1 MGKAV
6 PRLARAAN
14 GLHRITLS
22 QDRHNPTAKVRRP
35 CDNFA
40 SLEAFMPRYYFDI
53 VRDGVIEEDQKGRN
67 LPDATEARAEA
78 TVAAVKIVTAADPA
92 AIPDL
97 QIAVRDDSGKVLFE
111 VNTAPWGQIALR
123 LPHSH

>member
-1 MGKAV
+1 
-6 PRLARAAN
+6 
-14 GLHRITLS
+14 
-22 QDRHNPTAKVRRP
+22 
-35 CDNFA
+35 
-40 SLEAFMPRYYFDI
+40 MPRYYFDI

>member
-1 MGKAV
+1 
-6 PRLARAAN
+6 
-14 GLHRITLS
+14 
-22 QDRHNPTAKVRRP
+22 
-35 CDNFA
+35 
-40 SLEAFMPRYYFDI
+40 MPRYYFD
-53 VRDGVIEEDQKGRN
+53 VRRDGATERDHDGVD
-67 LPDATEARAEA
+67 LPDVTAARAEA